1 MALVVAQAEPLQ
13 DHLKKSLLFNA
24 EDMNM
29 LRKQAINEQ
38 TVTADPTPKRV
49 LRLESRNR
57 LLNVTTALLL
67 VTAVFAVVLHFW
79 WEPRSQTPA
88 FETPHQAV
96 LLSNG
101 SVYFGKLDRLWTRF
115 PVMSDVYYVQSVS
128 NPDTQQ
134 KTNVLVKRGSELH
147 APNKMILNA
156 ENIVLI
162 EPVSPGSRIA
172 QLIAEQKR

>member
-1 MALVVAQAEPLQ
+1 
-13 DHLKKSLLFNA
+13 
-24 EDMNM
+24 MNM
-29 LRKQAINEQ
+29 LRKPPAHEQARNAEA
-38 TVTADPTPKRV
+38 TSSGV

-57 LLNVTTALLL
+57 LLNAAIALLL
-67 VTAVFAVVLHFW
+67 VTAVIAVVLHFW

-88 FETPHQAV
+88 FEEPYQAV

-128 NPDTQQ
+128 NTNTQQ

-147 APNKMILNA
+147 SPDKMVLNA
-156 ENIVLI
+156 DNIVLI
-162 EPVSPGSRIA
+162 EPVSPDSRIA
-172 QLIAEQKR
+172 ELIAEQKSK